1 MNDKFEKVDP
11 ALLERKRI
19 ASWWLRFE
27 DLNWPNPDAHDRIKR
42 RAEAMAKSNSTT
54 AMIFGTHFRWDF
66 LPYFTI
72 LHDYLATVAEELGKY
87 GLELYDH
94 HSVNLV
100 HRYGTK
106 EEMRHVIL
114 HSGPHLPFS
123 PSWEAA
129 ATWEYNGSRLNDW
142 RMINVETRK
151 PLWYPQY
158 AAEGFCIRNP
168 EYKDAYKSYLTR
180 LISET
185 GIKGISADDPM
196 HFMHYRSCAC
206 PHCLAEF
213 KKRTGL
219 DLPPVTDLNFW
230 GNWENEAWKEWIDM
244 RFDGAIEFWEHIK
257 SAFPKDFRVTTCG
270 ANSAAAKANSNAS
283 DARCFLAGCNYVN
296 LEMSGNTPP
305 YKHDPLT
312 WNTPVS
318 SRLITSSHH
327 RAAAKE
333 KGVRCFATGFAFV
346 EETANMV
353 WAVNK
358 MLDSDA
364 WISTL
369 KDRLGLP
376 EHILKT
382 LPNESDIVG
391 KAFGF
396 EKENQELFCGEHVGQ
411 LAVYF
416 SYETRKHSYF
426 GNLEKGYYKDYST
439 TLRTLFSK
447 GLSAHTVFDFPAD
460 TTDYPVILLPSAM
473 LMTSKEIEALDL
485 YVKNG
490 GVVIANGPC
499 GYPVCKNS
507 WKLPLRPTL
516 KSPADFFNQNP
527 NTPGATGAWTINNTV
542 EPSNEPNEWKCVA
555 ERVFY
560 NPHRISDNEIA
571 DGLLELVDRFIK
583 PMPVKAIS
591 TEGYLVTM
599 FESSEA
605 ITVHLLAEDY
615 DTDIDHEL
623 DDMRFH
629 RSRVNFINKVEPI
642 GIAEELSFES
652 STSPKVYTPFNEGET
667 KVVKNDG
674 IVTLRLPEKTAYA
687 ILRFEKQS

>member
-1 MNDKFEKVDP
+1 MKDNITSKVHP
-11 ALLERKRI
+11 AILERKRI

-42 RAEAMAKSNSTT
+42 RAEAMAKANVTT
-54 AMIFGTHFRWDF
+54 AMVFGTHFRWDF

-87 GLELYDH
+87 GVELFDH
-94 HSVNLV
+94 HSVNLI
-100 HRYGTK
+100 HRYSTR

-129 ATWEYNGSRLNDW
+129 ASWEYNGSRLNTW
-142 RMINVETRK
+142 RMIDVETRK

-158 AAEGFCIRNP
+158 AAESFCMRNP
-168 EYKDAYKSYLTR
+168 DYREAYKSYLTK

-185 GIKGISADDPM
+185 GIKGVSCDDPI
-196 HFMHYRSCAC
+196 HYMHYRSCAC

-213 KKRTGL
+213 KRRTGL
-219 DLPPVTDLNFW
+219 DLPPVSDLNFW
-230 GNWENEAWKEWIDM
+230 GNWENEAWKAWIDM
-244 RFDGAIEFWEHIK
+244 RFDGAVDFWKYIK
-257 SAFPKDFRVTTCG
+257 PVFPEGFRVMTCG
-270 ANSAAAKANSNAS
+270 ANSAAAKANSSTN
-283 DARCFLAGCNYVN
+283 DARCSLMGCNYVN

-305 YKHDPLT
+305 YKHDTVT
-312 WNTPVS
+312 WNRPIA
-318 SRLITSSHH
+318 SRLVTSSHH

-346 EETANMV
+346 EETANIV

-364 WISTL
+364 WVITL

-376 EHILKT
+376 ERILKT

-391 KAFGF
+391 KAFGY
-396 EKENQELFCGEHVGQ
+396 EKDHPELFMGDHVGQ

-426 GNLEKGYYKDYST
+426 GNLEKGYYKDYDT
-439 TLRTLFSK
+439 TLRTLFTK
-447 GLSAHTVFDFPAD
+447 GISPHTVFDFP
-460 TTDYPVILLPSAM
+460 TDITKYPLVLVPSAAV
-473 LMTSKEIEALDL
+473 MTDKEKAAMEL

-490 GVVIANGPC
+490 GVIIATGPC
-499 GYPVCKNS
+499 TYPSCKNE
-507 WKLPLRPTL
+507 WKLPTN
-516 KSPADFFNQNP
+516 PALTDYTDFFNKNP
-527 NTPGATGAWTINNTV
+527 DTPGATGAWTNKNTV
-542 EPSNEPNEWKCVA
+542 PPSKESKEWQSVA
-555 ERVFY
+555 ERIYY
-560 NPHRISDNEIA
+560 NPHRISDGEITESFI
-571 DGLLELVDRFIK
+571 ELVNRFIT
-583 PMPVKAIS
+583 PMPVKMIDS
-591 TEGYLVTM
+591 RGYLVTM
-599 FESSEA
+599 FESDDA
-605 ITVHLLAEDY
+605 ITVHLLSEDY

-642 GIAEELSFES
+642 GITEVVKLES
-652 STSPKVYTPFNEGET
+652 KLTPKVYTPFNEEAADISEENG
-667 KVVKNDG
+667 VFS
-674 IVTLRLPEKTAYA
+674 IRLPEKTSYA
-687 ILRFEKQS
+687 ILRFEK